1 MHELSITEEILRI
14 VTTHAQQA
22 GVARVTDIYLVIGD
36 LTSFID
42 DSIQFYF
49 ELLSPGTLAEGAALH
64 FRRIKTRFRCR
75 RCGQEFEP
83 EGHNW
88 TCPACGALGGDVT
101 AGKEFYVESIE
112 VIDKITGTEEAALGD
127 R

>member
-1 MHELSITEEILRI
+1 MHELPVTEDILRI
-14 VTTHAQQA
+14 VADHAQKA
-22 GVARVTDIYLVIGD
+22 GATRVTRINLVIGE

-49 ELLSPGTLAEGAALH
+49 EMLAPGTPAEDATLH
-64 FRRIKTRFRCR
+64 FQRIKTRFRCH

-83 EGHNW
+83 EGRNW
-88 TCPACGALGGDVT
+88 TCPACSALGGDVI

-112 VIDKITGTEEAALGD
+112 VT
-127 R
+127 